1 VRCDL
6 HVHSRYSGTYRF
18 PVFDGL
24 CNESYSPPQG
34 VYEKLKALKMDLVTL
49 TDHDSI
55 SGCEELRRHPDFFS
69 SEEVTCRMPSG
80 TEAHVA
86 VYDISERQHVEIQR
100 RREDLPRLL
109 GYLHEQQLFYSAQH
123 IFSGLTGR
131 REEDDFEWFAARFPA
146 IETLNAHLPS
156 RGNAHAARFAQHTGK
171 AFTAGSDG
179 HTLLSVGTAFTEVP
193 GARTKAEFLAG
204 LRQGKGRPRGES
216 GTFWKMTRDALL
228 ITASMIAEEPAKVL
242 FAPLAA
248 AVPVFTA
255 WHFCQEK
262 MFLRKWER
270 VLAVS
275 SATDRGRPG
284 SAPRRTPC
292 PGSVEAVA

>member
-1 VRCDL
+1 MRCDL
-6 HVHSRYSGTYRF
+6 HVHSRHSGTYRT

-34 VYEKLKALKMDLVTL
+34 VYEKLKGLKMDLVTL

-55 SGCEELRRHPDFFS
+55 GGCEELRHHPDFFA

-86 VYDISERQHVEIQR
+86 VYDISERQHAEIQR

-109 GYLHEQQLFYSAQH
+109 GYLQEQRLFYSAQH

-131 REEDDFEWFAARFPA
+131 REEDDFDWFAARFPG
-146 IETLNAHLPS
+146 IETLNAHLPG
-156 RGNAHAARFAQHTGK
+156 RGNAHAARFARLTGK
-171 AFTAGSDG
+171 AATAGSDG

-193 GARTKAEFLAG
+193 GARTKAEFFAG
-204 LRQGKGRPRGES
+204 LRQGKGLPRGES

-228 ITASMIAEEPAKVL
+228 ISASMMAEEPGKCL

-248 AVPVFTA
+248 AVPVFAA
-255 WHFCQEK
+255 WHFCREN

-270 VLAVS
+270 VLTVS
-275 SATDRGRPG
+275 SAGDHGRPG
-284 SAPRRTPC
+284 SAQRRAPC
-292 PGSVEAVA
+292 PGSAEAVA